1 MLLVNDCE
9 STKFEQSSF
18 SMHYSIKK
26 MQVEEQTVQAL
37 IRLLLQEQSDLGLH
51 CLLRPICPN
60 ILNFYSENINCLCF
74 KGITIFYLQFI
85 SIFIFFFGG
94 GGGGGSDAAKVLGK
108 LSVPGHP
115 TILDYSRARA
125 YCACTRCRW
134 GVFGHFSLVYHFSPL
149 SPSLWETARYRLKYC
164 LKGLLSLKQPTNQ
177 PIFIFFFLTV

>member
-85 SIFIFFFGG
+85 SIFIFFFRGG
-94 GGGGGSDAAKVLGK
+94 GGGGGGGRMLRRCWVNFQCRGILLFWIIVGQGPIALALGA
-108 LSVPGHP
+108 GG
-115 TILDYSRARA
+115 
-125 YCACTRCRW
+125 
-134 GVFGHFSLVYHFSPL
+134 GVFGHFFSRL
-149 SPSLWETARYRLKYC
+149 SFLSSFS
-164 LKGLLSLKQPTNQ
+164 LSLGDS
-177 PIFIFFFLTV
+177 PI